1 MYQKN
6 LTFHIISVIKFNI
19 VTGTQKPKIPINQY
33 KQRIF
38 ASTGNS
44 DDVDL
49 AKLQSELFDD
59 PFRRQFEETEGFA
72 YPASNGLTQTDR

>member
-1 MYQKN
+1 MV
-6 LTFHIISVIKFNI
+6 SVIKFI
-19 VTGTQKPKIPINQY
+19 IITGIQKPEIPNSRY

-44 DDVDL
+44 DDIDL

>member
-1 MYQKN
+1 MV
-6 LTFHIISVIKFNI
+6 SVIKFI
-19 VTGTQKPKIPINQY
+19 IITGIQKLEIPNSRH

-44 DDVDL
+44 NDIEL
-49 AKLQSELFDD
+49 AKLQSELLDD

>member
-1 MYQKN
+1 M
-6 LTFHIISVIKFNI
+6 LLVIKLNI
-19 VTGTQKPKIPINQY
+19 VTGAQKPKVPKNRY
-33 KQRIF
+33 RQRIF

-44 DDVDL
+44 NDIEL
-49 AKLQSELFDD
+49 AKLQSELLDD

>member
-1 MYQKN
+1 MFSVTKLN
-6 LTFHIISVIKFNI
+6 II
-19 VTGTQKPKIPINQY
+19 TGSQNPKIPNSRY

-44 DDVDL
+44 DDIDL